1 MAPALSDERLVQPS
15 KYAGPPSNH
24 RTDVMDRVLESDRDR
39 RAVGGFA
46 RIRPSKLANAVNARL
61 FVDVSL
67 ESVPIEVIDGQALS
81 ILGLRPP
88 PAIEQVP

>member
-1 MAPALSDERLVQPS
+1 
-15 KYAGPPSNH
+15 
-24 RTDVMDRVLESDRDR
+24 
-39 RAVGGFA
+39 
-46 RIRPSKLANAVNARL
+46 LANAVNARL

>member
-1 MAPALSDERLVQPS
+1 LPVGQFEKPLRFAVTVVFQPGGA
-15 KYAGPPSNH
+15 K
-24 RTDVMDRVLESDRDR
+24 DRVLESDRDR

-67 ESVPIEVIDGQALS
+67 KSVPIEVIDGQALS